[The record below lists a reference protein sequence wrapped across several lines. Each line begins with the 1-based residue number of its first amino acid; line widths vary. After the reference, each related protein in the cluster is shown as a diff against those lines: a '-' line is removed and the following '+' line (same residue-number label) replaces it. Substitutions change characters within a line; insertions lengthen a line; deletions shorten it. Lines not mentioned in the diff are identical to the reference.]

1 MGWDIN
7 LRNFESKIKSKEK
20 INLYKYLKKI
30 KFLNWPR
37 FIDSFKSSYK
47 YSYNKKLIL
56 KYKKFKVINIIGM
69 GGASMGSK
77 AIYNFLKTKIKKK
90 LIFTKT

>member
-56 KYKKFKVINIIGM
+56 IFVFMNLLSLSEFS
-69 GGASMGSK
+69 AL
-77 AIYNFLKTKIKKK
+77 FE
-90 LIFTKT
+90 LIDTKT

>member
-37 FIDSFKSSYK
+37 FIDSFKSS
-47 YSYNKKLIL
+47 
-56 KYKKFKVINIIGM
+56 
-69 GGASMGSK
+69 
-77 AIYNFLKTKIKKK
+77 
-90 LIFTKT
+90 